1 MARRASALL
10 QKAEKV
16 SASAHEA
23 AHRHRP
29 STRAATSVRPS
40 VGETERACR
49 SRRATFSGLTERTA
63 TQCPM
68 PVWPAGCRARGSGP
82 RSQGGAAAS
91 EAGRAAQGPAPA
103 STAAAEIP
111 RREIAGRQGSA
122 AGSAE
127 TEAGPQGQASGPPP
141 STQGQAGA
149 GASAPRAQTQDP
161 GAGPASACAQAEASG
176 ASPPPA
182 CACFQAPRSFPEG
195 TPSRSC
201 GAFVP
206 QAEPEACVLRRG
218 G

>member
-1 MARRASALL
+1 MNAALMASIHAGKGLKKSPRRPSMARRASALL

-49 SRRATFSGLTERTA
+49 SRHATFSGLTERTA

-127 TEAGPQGQASGPPP
+127 TEAGPQGQASGPPMYMFDSSGGSNT
-141 STQGQAGA
+141 STANEDQ
-149 GASAPRAQTQDP
+149 
-161 GAGPASACAQAEASG
+161 
-176 ASPPPA
+176 
-182 CACFQAPRSFPEG
+182 
-195 TPSRSC
+195 
-201 GAFVP
+201 
-206 QAEPEACVLRRG
+206 
-218 G
+218 